1 MFSHVFDGKVCV
13 FLCVALCW
21 YRERASVGR
30 KLVSAQK
37 LRQAVAEAHGAR
49 GAYGASEALAW
60 YHHAVL
66 LVQQ

>member
-1 MFSHVFDGKVCV
+1 
-13 FLCVALCW
+13 
-21 YRERASVGR
+21 
-30 KLVSAQK
+30 VSAQK